1 MSRDEAVILVAE
13 DSLVVRALL
22 RAQLRERGYSVV
34 EAADGEQALAR
45 ARDAMPDVILLDVDM
60 PKRNGFDVLAELK
73 RDARLADIPVVF
85 ITGRTT
91 AEDAVRGLDMGA
103 HDYLRKPFEAAE
115 LTARVH
121 AAMRT
126 KRLQDEL
133 RALNAELARLANTDG
148 LTGLANRRYLDQ
160 ELSRLCSRSLRHKR
174 PLGVLLIDADHF
186 KRINDEHGHQTGDQA
201 LVAFAERLAE
211 RLRAEDILGRWG
223 GEEFMV
229 LAPDVDAHGVAVL
242 AEALRAHVADLPLA
256 TATVSLPL
264 TTSIGWSA
272 WSEGDTPEGLLRRA
286 DAALYA
292 AKDAGRNRVVGP
304 DPA

>member
-1 MSRDEAVILVAE
+1 VTPEDSLILIAE

-22 RAQLRERGYSVV
+22 RAQLRERGYTVV

-45 ARDAMPDVILLDVDM
+45 ARDSRPDVILLDVDM
-60 PKRNGFDVLAELK
+60 PKRDGFDVLFELK
-73 RDARLADIPVVF
+73 RDSTLADIPVVF

-121 AAMRT
+121 AAVRT

-133 RALNAELARLANTDG
+133 RSLNAELGRLANTDG
-148 LTGLANRRYLDQ
+148 LTGLANRRYLDD
-160 ELSRLCSRSLRHKR
+160 ELSRLCARSARHGR
-174 PLGVLLIDADHF
+174 PLAVLLVDADHF
-186 KRINDEHGHQTGDQA
+186 KRINDEHGHGVGDQA
-201 LVAFAERLAE
+201 LVALAGRLGE
-211 RLRAEDILGRWG
+211 RLRTEDILGRWG

-229 LAPDVDAHGVAVL
+229 IAPDIDMAGAAAL
-242 AEALRAHVADLPLA
+242 AEALRGQVSVAPLHTSA
-256 TATVSLPL
+256 GELRLTASL
-264 TTSIGWSA
+264 GWSF
-272 WSEGDTPEGLLRRA
+272 WKEGDDPDALLRRA

-292 AKDAGRNRVVGP
+292 AKYAGRDRAVGP
-304 DPA
+304 